1 MFSALCSQLFAPTS
15 ARILQAL
22 LLAGAGV
29 AVILNTPATWQRHTT
44 STESVVLHRT
54 QDDVFVPAD
63 RLPLQ
68 GTEVWT
74 FGVKLEYERSLLT
87 ERHAAEVIPAY
98 RTAWDDRRLAL
109 TEPGDAHEQ
118 VMMQANAALVRLRGG
133 LWGPQFS
140 RVIESQSGE
149 IVEHSLVGVAVMS
162 SRYAAFGLVM
172 VSMLAAAG
180 LVSRR
185 AAVNAR
191 IKAYARGKCPR
202 CRYSLQAIE
211 QDRCP
216 ECGRVP
222 STEALQAL
230 RLIGKYP
237 KKCAANA
244 RPVGDDDERIGLVRR
259 TPMARNAQNALRS
272 LADGMPS

>member
-1 MFSALCSQLFAPTS
+1 MFSTLCSHLFAPTS
-15 ARILQAL
+15 ARILQAV

-29 AVILNTPATWQRHTT
+29 AVILNTPATWERHTT

-63 RLPLQ
+63 QLPLH

-74 FGVKLEYERSLLT
+74 FGVKLEYERNLFT
-87 ERHAAEVIPAY
+87 ERHAAEVTPAY
-98 RTAWDDRRLAL
+98 RTTWDDRRLAL
-109 TEPGDAHEQ
+109 AEPGDAHKQ
-118 VMMQANAALVRLRGG
+118 TIMHARAALVRMRGG

-140 RVIESQSGE
+140 RVIESQSNA

-162 SRYAAFGLVM
+162 SRYAAFGLV
-172 VSMLAAAG
+172 VLGMLASAG
-180 LVSRR
+180 LIARR

-191 IKAYARGKCPR
+191 VSAYARGKCPR

-216 ECGRVP
+216 ECGRIP
-222 STEALQAL
+222 STEALHAL
-230 RLIGKYP
+230 RLMGKYP
-237 KKCAANA
+237 KKSACGSASPHTDHAGFD
-244 RPVGDDDERIGLVRR
+244 RS
-259 TPMARNAQNALRS
+259 TPMARNAQNALRN